1 MSHIGVF
8 VHSAGSEVSRKS
20 KSATIRRT
28 SPARAAIVAVIAGLL
43 SWWAPAVHATHPHT
57 INIINRQTNTHN
69 IKDMVIEIIG
79 IPSIDGIDAMGPFTK
94 STTSKNKKAVKFDGA
109 AIAPGMTGTVK
120 IDLTHKV
127 QGISPVTLDEVS
139 WSSSP
144 LAFGIS
150 SISPMLFS
158 GAIESGA
165 VAPDFAGIPIP
176 AGEYLYVYE
185 INWLGSGPG
194 PTKFEVAMDAGAPTS
209 LGVLD
214 NTWAPASL
222 LPFALPPTI
231 DMDGFTVGSSF
242 IVSPTMLPENLTGM
256 GGVLPTSWSY
266 SAGKMVAEFAAPL
279 ATGDV
284 SSVMWFTHP
293 RPPEYGGAT
302 DLAFHNG
309 SLGDSGGT
317 LFTGAVE
324 APVPEPTGMVLVCLA
339 VAGMAGAARRR
350 LLPAAN

>member
-1 MSHIGVF
+1 MGHDKGRF
-8 VHSAGSEVSRKS
+8 LAARS
-20 KSATIRRT
+20 KLPRRN
-28 SPARAAIVAVIAGLL
+28 AVRAAIVAATLGLL
-43 SWWAPAVHATHPHT
+43 GWWVPAVHATHPHT
-57 INIINRQTNTHN
+57 INIINPQTRKHN

-79 IPSIDGIDAMGPFTK
+79 IPSIDGIDALGPFTN

-127 QGISPVTLDEVS
+127 QGISVVTLDEVS

-144 LAFGIS
+144 LAFGVSELI
-150 SISPMLFS
+150 FS

-176 AGEYLYVYE
+176 AGEFLYVYE
-185 INWLGSGPG
+185 FGWLGPGTG

-209 LGVLD
+209 MGLLD
-214 NTWAPASL
+214 DTWSPPSL
-222 LPFALPPTI
+222 LPVIGPPTI
-231 DMDGFTVGSSF
+231 DMDGFTVGSTF

-309 SLGDSGGT
+309 SLGDASGT

-324 APVPEPTGMVLVCLA
+324 APVPEPSTWTLA
-339 VAGMAGAARRR
+339 CVVAAIAAALSYRRR
-350 LLPAAN
+350 TVA